1 MEFLLYLSPA
11 GKDIYSLIAQ
21 KVKVVENTPICR
33 KHQIYGWY
41 DTDQRTMTICTSRI
55 KSGPKPH
62 YYFNETL
69 FHEAVHIAQSCKTGM
84 KYVTPFH
91 INPSDMPLNSYR
103 TVDLSTSTR
112 LNGNS
117 VHKVEH
123 EAFWME
129 DKPEK
134 VEYVI
139 KKYCFAEKKFLF

>member
-21 KVKVVENTPICR
+21 KVKVVENAPICR
-33 KHQIYGWY
+33 KHQIYGWF
-41 DTDQRTMTICTSRI
+41 DSSERTMTICTNRI
-55 KSGPKPH
+55 KSGPKPQ

-69 FHEAVHIAQSCKTGM
+69 FHEAVHVAQSCKNNMGS
-84 KYVTPFH
+84 VVPFW
-91 INPSDMPLNSYR
+91 IDPNMMLLSSYR
-103 TVDLSTSTR
+103 KVDLSTATR
-112 LNGNS
+112 LNGYS

-134 VEYVI
+134 VEYVV
-139 KKYCFAEKKFLF
+139 KKFCFPGKKFLF